1 VKFDL
6 QRLCLD
12 TNIYII
18 GTQEIHS
25 PEAKILRAIGY
36 YDDTAIPIEAEI
48 VLSDEIIDQVR
59 RVGKYLWN
67 KDKAGFVIGLIWSR
81 LNIHYVNYTQ
91 EWNQELEKV
100 VTDREIPNEDIE
112 VYLTAKL
119 GNSDCFVSSN
129 RELIRAIATFEC
141 LTPKGFINN
150 YLESE

>member
-1 VKFDL
+1 MNSDL

-36 YDDTAIPIEAEI
+36 YNDTAIQIGAEI
-48 VLSDEIIDQVR
+48 VLSDEIIDQIR
-59 RVGKYLWN
+59 RVGKYLWD

-81 LNIHYVNYTQ
+81 LNIHYVNYSQ
-91 EWNQELEKV
+91 QWNQELEKV
-100 VTDREIPNEDIE
+100 VKDGEIPNEDIE

-129 RELIRAIATFEC
+129 RELIKAIATFEC
-141 LTPKGFINN
+141 LTPRDFINN
-150 YLESE
+150 YLE